1 MTQPTEWKR
10 IFTNSTTDRGLI
22 CKTYKE
28 LKKLIKLKMSE
39 RSEQRIQTAVKHLR
53 KRSTSLA
60 SRGMQIKTTFIYLF
74 ILNIFYFLYFF
85 FFIKYFLYLH
95 FKCHPL
101 SWFPFQKPPIPSP
114 FPGTPTYPLPISG
127 PGIPLHYEG
136 LKPS

>member
-101 SWFPFQKPPIPSP
+101 S
-114 FPGTPTYPLPISG
+114 
-127 PGIPLHYEG
+127 
-136 LKPS
+136 